1 MKTTAFARSPT
12 PPQADQS
19 PRKMVDCPPKL
30 ALKWQF
36 ATRFFRTDSIESQL
50 ARPWRVGLAAACG
63 SRCANSIGRS
73 NCMAILE
80 LVKGSVVGTRY
91 EIDGDRSVI
100 GRSADCEVPLD
111 VPAVSR
117 RHAAI
122 SRESGHYFV
131 EDLQSRNGTF
141 LNDLRLT
148 DRTPLGEGDRL
159 VICDQEF
166 RFYTGR
172 GTGLLDPMRNLEES
186 SISEL
191 YDDSKTPGKASVM
204 ATFDVS
210 GGSASWGLSAKPEVK
225 LAALMEITNAL
236 AQTLSIEQILPKLL
250 DSLFKIF
257 PQADRGFVVMP
268 PKPGSLPV
276 VMADKTRRP
285 GSEEKMRISR
295 TIIEEAMTTRKAI
308 LSADA
313 ASDERFD
320 KAQSIADF
328 SIRSMICAPMIGL
341 DGNPAGVIQIDT
353 LNQRARFNDQ
363 DLEVLATVASQAAV
377 AIDNAKMH
385 EQVMAQRALQ
395 RDLELARRMQRTL
408 LPSAPPQVPGYFFF
422 DYYQAAR
429 QVGGDYYDYVQLPGG
444 RFGVII
450 GDVAGK
456 GVPAALLM
464 ARLSADVRFTL
475 ASESDPAKAVKAINE
490 GFARHDWQD
499 RFVTM
504 IAAVLNPAANE
515 LTIVNAGH
523 MAPLLRRRDGSVMEL
538 GEEAAGL
545 PLGVTAEYDYEAF
558 IHKVEPGDV
567 LTIFTDGFSEA
578 MNRDREL
585 YGLERLKKELSGPA
599 VDVDGFGKHILDDV
613 NKFVDGFDQSD
624 DMCLV
629 CLGRVE
635 K

>member
-1 MKTTAFARSPT
+1 M
-12 PPQADQS
+12 
-19 PRKMVDCPPKL
+19 
-30 ALKWQF
+30 AL
-36 ATRFFRTDSIESQL
+36 
-50 ARPWRVGLAAACG
+50 
-63 SRCANSIGRS
+63 
-73 NCMAILE
+73 LE
-80 LVKGSVVGTRY
+80 LVKGFNPGVRF
-91 EIDGDRSVI
+91 ELDGDRAVI

-122 SRESGHYFV
+122 LRELGNFFV

-141 LNDLRLT
+141 LNGTRIAQ
-148 DRTPLGEGDRL
+148 RAPLGEGDQL

-166 RFYTGR
+166 RFYSGH

-186 SISEL
+186 SIAEL
-191 YDDSKTPGKASVM
+191 VDDQTSPGRASVM

-225 LAALMEITNAL
+225 LAALIEISNSL
-236 AQTLSIEQILPKLL
+236 AQTFTVEDILPKLL

-257 PQADRGFVVMP
+257 TQADRGFVVMK
-268 PKPGSLPV
+268 PKADGPPV
-276 VMADKTRRP
+276 VVADKSRRP
-285 GSEEKMRISR
+285 GDEERMRISR
-295 TIIEEAMTTRKAI
+295 TIVEEAMKSRKAI

-341 DGNPAGVIQIDT
+341 DGQPIGVIQIDT

-363 DLEVLATVASQAAV
+363 DLEVLAGVASQAAIS
-377 AIDNAKMH
+377 IDNAKMH
-385 EQVMAQRALQ
+385 EQVVVQRALQ

-429 QVGGDYYDYVQLPGG
+429 QVGGDYYDYVPLPGG
-444 RFGVII
+444 RYAVIV

-464 ARLSADVRFTL
+464 ARLSADVRFSL
-475 ASESDPAKAVKAINE
+475 ASEPDPAKAIQRIND
-490 GFARHDWQD
+490 GFVRQDWQD

-504 IAAVLNPAANE
+504 LAAVLNPTTSE
-515 LTIVNAGH
+515 LTMVNAGH
-523 MAPLLRRRDGSVMEL
+523 MAPILRRRDGTVMEI

-545 PLGVTAEYDYEAF
+545 PLGVAADFEYEAYT
-558 IHKVEPGDV
+558 HHLEPGDV

-578 MNRDREL
+578 MNGEREL
-585 YGLERLKKELSGPA
+585 YGLERLKTQLSSPA
-599 VDVDGFGKHILDDV
+599 VSVVDFGQHILEDV
-613 NKFVDGFDQSD
+613 NKFVDGHDQSD

-629 CLGRVE
+629 CFGRVE
-635 K
+635 S